1 MTRRVYLDNA
11 ATTPVRPEVIEAMR
25 PYWSEKFGNA
35 SSIHSFGREAR
46 IAVEES
52 RKKIA
57 SFLNAEPEEI
67 VFTGS
72 ITESDNLAILGLTG
86 RFPERAGQLI
96 TSEIEHHAVLDTFI
110 TLEKRGYKVSYL
122 PVNEEGLINLKA
134 LEELLRT
141 KTLLVSVMYANNEVG
156 TIEPIEEIGEMI
168 SAFNEK
174 EKSWRIYLHTDAATV
189 FEYLPL
195 DVKKLK
201 VDLLSLGPHK
211 FGGPK
216 GIGILYVKKNVSLSP
231 LVFGGHQEFGLC
243 PGTEAVPLIVG
254 AAKAFES
261 ASKERE
267 ETKKRVSL
275 LRDKLIKGVLEKVP
289 AVFLTGD
296 AEKRLPGLAS
306 FSFRDVEGEA
316 VLLRLD
322 KEGIAASS
330 GSACTSGELKSSH
343 VLLAMGIPPEEAHG
357 SIRFSLG
364 RETTKEDIDYV
375 LEKLPKV
382 IEEIRKMTPKL

>member
-1 MTRRVYLDNA
+1 MRRVYLDNA
-11 ATTPVRPEVIEAMR
+11 ATTPLRPEVLEAMR

-46 IAVEES
+46 VSVEES
-52 RKKIA
+52 RNKVA
-57 SFLNAEPEEI
+57 SIINAEPEEI
-67 VFTGS
+67 IFTGS

-86 RFPERAGQLI
+86 RFTEKTGQLI

-110 TLEKRGYKVSYL
+110 TLEKRGYKVTYL
-122 PVNEEGLINLKA
+122 PVNQEGIVNLKA
-134 LEELLRT
+134 LEESLRT

-156 TIEPIEEIGEMI
+156 TIQPIEEIGEMI
-168 SAFNEK
+168 STLNAK
-174 EKSWRIYLHTDAATV
+174 EKSWQVYFHTDAAAV

-216 GIGILYVKKNVSLSP
+216 GLGVLYAKRGVDLSP
-231 LVFGGHQEFGLC
+231 LTFGGHQEFGLC

-254 AAKAFES
+254 AAKAFEL
-261 ASKERE
+261 ASKEKE
-267 ETKKRVSL
+267 ENKNRVAA
-275 LRDKLIKGVLEKVP
+275 LRDQLIKGVLEKVP
-289 AVFLTGD
+289 GVFLTGD
-296 AEKRLPGLAS
+296 AERRLPGLAS

-330 GSACTSGELKSSH
+330 GSACTSGELKPSH
-343 VLLAMGIPPEEAHG
+343 VLLAMGIPPQQAHG

-375 LEKLPKV
+375 LEKLPQV